1 MTSDEQL
8 LVYIRNQ
15 LGSGQSP
22 ENIKQAL
29 IQKGWRLDVVNQ
41 AMNDVGEVDPVKK
54 AVDVK
59 ETNEKSQEKKPSRM
73 KFLLILVVAV
83 VIVLVVFMF
92 IPGVGLFSLGVFN
105 PDTFPHNTA
114 TGFSNIGLP
123 EHWEHSGSSLTMV
136 FMNSAPYSMTITKVT
151 ATNCNTLYPDRE
163 FNTDD
168 TLELRFT
175 GCEYVPSGSS
185 YFVKIDISYIDD
197 MGFDV
202 QEIGMITG
210 IAS

>member
-83 VIVLVVFMF
+83 VIVLKQQNKANSKRSKKTQTKAQ
-92 IPGVGLFSLGVFN
+92 ILKAQKQ
-105 PDTFPHNTA
+105 A
-114 TGFSNIGLP
+114 TVQLSSKP
-123 EHWEHSGSSLTMV
+123 EGREDQGYRGE
-136 FMNSAPYSMTITKVT
+136 YS
-151 ATNCNTLYPDRE
+151 
-163 FNTDD
+163 
-168 TLELRFT
+168 
-175 GCEYVPSGSS
+175 
-185 YFVKIDISYIDD
+185 
-197 MGFDV
+197 
-202 QEIGMITG
+202 
-210 IAS
+210 